1 MERVR
6 PLVLYHYFEKK
17 EENTS
22 DHHCDWDGVLVVSLN
37 NYGPGPK
44 KGDYDEDR
52 CFCNL
57 LVTIA
62 TRKVIPDKRIF
73 IFETNL

>member
-1 MERVR
+1 MKQKCKHRKEPWMERVR

-22 DHHCDWDGVLVVSLN
+22 DHHCDFGGGGVLVVSLN

-44 KGDYDEDR
+44 QG
-52 CFCNL
+52 
-57 LVTIA
+57 TA
-62 TRKVIPDKRIF
+62 TRTDVVIDREP
-73 IFETNL
+73 